1 MAFSPTELK
10 NEDLLYSYLDEYL
23 DGELTPDVLAKIEPL
38 LQTPEYSGLPG
49 RFQALRGKLQ
59 LAMQSYYLKEDE
71 LTALNALVM
80 PPSEKQKAEQT
91 SIDALSRG
99 NTNSFYRRGAVLLL
113 IVLAIGASIWKFGR
127 TKDQKFRPLE
137 YLGYEALA
145 MEEDA
150 QERLNLP
157 SHDPVEVRQ
166 YLESYPGLEFKAQ
179 MLAGVPAGWQIDGAT
194 VIDYEVAKVAAVM
207 YERGGAKTKE
217 LFFFFSFAGELSDLP
232 ASEPG
237 NMRGLIFQTYASN
250 ELNLVAW
257 QVAPGVVALLVGRRS
272 APELAEIALASRAA
286 KE

>member
-1 MAFSPTELK
+1 MIPIVVASWNMMLK
-10 NEDLLYSYLDEYL
+10 PPRRCVGDISFRKS
-23 DGELTPDVLAKIEPL
+23 GTAWLAKP
-38 LQTPEYSGLPG
+38 TPTPSDTRP
-49 RFQALRGKLQ
+49 RTSVA
-59 LAMQSYYLKEDE
+59 
-71 LTALNALVM
+71 TAAE
-80 PPSEKQKAEQT
+80 PSEEEEEIPLFWLRRPAQEVMAAPTRKARPAT
-91 SIDALSRG
+91 SIEALSRG
-99 NTNSFYRRGAVLLL
+99 NINSFDRRGAVLLL
-113 IVLAIGASIWKFGR
+113 IVVAIGASVWKFGR
-127 TKDQKFRPLE
+127 TKERKFRPLE

-179 MLAGVPAGWQIDGAT
+179 MLAAVPAGWQIDGAT

-207 YERGGAKTKE
+207 YERGGAKAKE
-217 LFFFFSFAGELSDLP
+217 SFFFFSFAGELSDLP

-272 APELAEIALASRAA
+272 APELAEIALASRSA
-286 KE
+286 KD

>member
-1 MAFSPTELK
+1 
-10 NEDLLYSYLDEYL
+10 
-23 DGELTPDVLAKIEPL
+23 
-38 LQTPEYSGLPG
+38 
-49 RFQALRGKLQ
+49 
-59 LAMQSYYLKEDE
+59 
-71 LTALNALVM
+71 
-80 PPSEKQKAEQT
+80 
-91 SIDALSRG
+91 
-99 NTNSFYRRGAVLLL
+99 
-113 IVLAIGASIWKFGR
+113 
-127 TKDQKFRPLE
+127 
-137 YLGYEALA
+137 
-145 MEEDA
+145 
-150 QERLNLP
+150 
-157 SHDPVEVRQ
+157 
-166 YLESYPGLEFKAQ
+166 